1 MVTWRVTTVLL
12 VAATYAIGC
21 GEIIGA
27 NWNVTVKAASPE
39 AGLVLH
45 LPDASK
51 KEADAPHDAH
61 GDAASFP
68 FTAIAGNPGG
78 QTLNAI
84 FGWDESDFV
93 AVGTGEIAYVYSG
106 GLLQS
111 TGGTTAGYD
120 LYGVW
125 GASPTDVYAVGVVAS
140 NNTGFIQHF
149 DGTEWTTVFESPT
162 ALFGVWGDLT
172 PNGPGVLAVGDQ
184 GVIYGLPPDE
194 MGGWQTVL
202 SVPESPGAP
211 DAGPFSPVLTSI
223 TGGNGSITVTAE
235 GDQFFQWLPGASGDY
250 YYEPQGDP
258 RTNFAASWQPAL
270 ATGATDVYLGS
281 NFFGFYWI
289 TSTYVGPL
297 DGSTA
302 TTVGPDG
309 GATLY
314 QLYGDQVPGGE
325 ELAIL
330 GIWGTASKVV
340 AVGDL
345 GKVLLFDVLSGNLS
359 VLPSGT
365 QQSFGG
371 VWGSDLEHVWI
382 VGANELI
389 LQGSLAGL

>member
-1 MVTWRVTTVLL
+1 MRPTTHTETPPVFRSRLSLGTPVDRRSTQSSDGTKATSWPSGQARLRMSTLAVSYRAPGEPPRATTFMVYGVRRRRMCTPSGSSRRT
-12 VAATYAIGC
+12 IRD
-21 GEIIGA
+21 
-27 NWNVTVKAASPE
+27 S
-39 AGLVLH
+39 
-45 LPDASK
+45 S
-51 KEADAPHDAH
+51 
-61 GDAASFP
+61 S
-68 FTAIAGNPGG
+68 
-78 QTLNAI
+78 TL
-84 FGWDESDFV
+84 
-93 AVGTGEIAYVYSG
+93 TGRNGRPYSNRPPLSSESG
-106 GLLQS
+106 GISL
-111 TGGTTAGYD
+111 
-120 LYGVW
+120 
-125 GASPTDVYAVGVVAS
+125 
-140 NNTGFIQHF
+140 
-149 DGTEWTTVFESPT
+149 PT
-162 ALFGVWGDLT
+162 A
-172 PNGPGVLAVGDQ
+172 PGVLAVGDQ